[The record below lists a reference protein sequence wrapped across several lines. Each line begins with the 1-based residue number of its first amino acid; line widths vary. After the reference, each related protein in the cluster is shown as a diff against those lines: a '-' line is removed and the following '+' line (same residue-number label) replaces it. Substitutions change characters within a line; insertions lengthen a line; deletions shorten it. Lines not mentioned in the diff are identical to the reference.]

1 MKVAYTGES
10 DTTVTALGGSSKL
23 FDVVVDELATR
34 GLDHPS
40 TVRGGVVGSP
50 LAESNTLG
58 HCCDYIKKIGLV
70 YKLFGLV
77 FQVV

>member
-10 DTTVTALGGSSKL
+10 DTTVTELGGSSKL

-40 TVRGGVVGSP
+40 AVRGGIVRST
-50 LAESNTLG
+50 LADGDALG
-58 HCCDYIKKIGLV
+58 H
-70 YKLFGLV
+70 FTR
-77 FQVV
+77 